1 MTICKIVDFGKERLE
16 DEKEMGPREL
26 RRLQGEDSDED
37 EVDPYETNK
46 KTFMR
51 DAAAIERGRQYQI
64 NRLKYYYAVATF
76 DSVQT
81 ASK

>member
-1 MTICKIVDFGKERLE
+1 
-16 DEKEMGPREL
+16 MGPREL

-37 EVDPYETNK
+37 EVDPYENNK
-46 KTFMR
+46 KAFMR
-51 DAAAIERGRQYQI
+51 DAEAIERVRQYQI

>member
-51 DAAAIERGRQYQI
+51 DAAAIERVRQYQI

>member
-1 MTICKIVDFGKERLE
+1 
-16 DEKEMGPREL
+16 MGPKEL
-26 RRLQGEDSDED
+26 RRLQGGDSEDE
-37 EVDPYETNK
+37 EVDPYENNK

-51 DAAAIERGRQYQI
+51 DAAAMERVRQYQI